1 MRKVGNR
8 KRNRFVYM
16 FFLCFFAMACK
27 RVDNRNTEMEVEM
40 EQEIVEE
47 IGTETESKDD
57 STDVFTIYTTEAK
70 ISDQEISAVYTD
82 DWSFLNHMD
91 QTEFNYAYQ
100 DGKVYYRQYHKDS
113 LDGWELIAS
122 KDKEI
127 ISIDEKGEKTLFFQ
141 IKDMEIFILLGNGFI

>member
-1 MRKVGNR
+1 
-8 KRNRFVYM
+8 
-16 FFLCFFAMACK
+16 
-27 RVDNRNTEMEVEM
+27 M

-100 DGKVYYRQYHKDS
+100 DGKVYYIQVVETEEDMGKAHVCAMDRQGRVERLDTVS
-113 LDGWELIAS
+113 LKHPFLKSQFFLSQDQALLWMDYSGQIFVKELGSGA
-122 KDKEI
+122 KLEI
-127 ISIDEKGEKTLFFQ
+127 EGITGVENRF
-141 IKDMEIFILLGNGFI
+141 LGIR

>member
-1 MRKVGNR
+1 
-8 KRNRFVYM
+8 
-16 FFLCFFAMACK
+16 MACK

-113 LDGWELIAS
+113 LDG
-122 KDKEI
+122 
-127 ISIDEKGEKTLFFQ
+127 
-141 IKDMEIFILLGNGFI
+141 